1 MVDRVVGMVEDQM
14 VEVAAYRMAALEVT
28 LNFIYLFVYI
38 FVYLPLSR
46 VEEVAY
52 LVVELVDHH
61 LNLHLVVV
69 FQNQLQ

>member
-28 LNFIYLFVYI
+28 LNYIYLFVYI
-38 FVYLPLSR
+38 FVNLPLSR

>member
-1 MVDRVVGMVEDQM
+1 MVGMVEDQM
-14 VEVAAYRMAALEVT
+14 VEVAAYRKVALEVT
-28 LNFIYLFVYI
+28 RKYIYLFVYM
-38 FVYLPLSR
+38 FANLPLGR

-61 LNLHLVVV
+61 WNLHLVVV